1 MDGGGLSFVGGDAAC
16 AIKSLRPVTN
26 VHVFNPYL
34 GTGTGRVDEFAVA
47 HVDANVTE
55 GSTQGVEKYQVAGL
69 EVGFANT
76 LGGGR
81 LLVGAAGEHHLR
93 ISYAADEASLR
104 TGAARLRAG
113 LADLRSRA
121 GL

>member
-1 MDGGGLSFVGGDAAC
+1 MS
-16 AIKSLRPVTN
+16 
-26 VHVFNPYL
+26 
-34 GTGTGRVDEFAVA
+34 
-47 HVDANVTE
+47 
-55 GSTQGVEKYQVAGL
+55 GVPGL
-69 EVGFANT
+69 ELSRPEGAFYLFPRYDLDLPATDVVA
-76 LGGGR
+76 R
-81 LLVGAAGEHHLR
+81 LREAGVAVRPGSEFGAAGEHHLR